1 MSAQHNMT
9 AREFCALYNID
20 ENTARQRNNTRL
32 PGKKWSLNRI
42 LSESEISIL
51 LEDRR
56 KQPKE
61 KPKSEA
67 KNLPAKSENKPE
79 KQEEKKPKTEAKNSE
94 AKSDDIIVLILSGL
108 ITALS
113 IVLTITGLFVFA
125 NWAGSIL
132 GGMFSLFLFATVWIA
147 RNKMKGATSEQAL
160 STVWKLESGA
170 AVLHCFTFWRL
181 LPEFPDGGLFFTAR
195 IILCGTLAGFAAYLS
210 YNAVLTVRDYNAE
223 T

>member
-1 MSAQHNMT
+1 MSAQP
-9 AREFCALYNID
+9 
-20 ENTARQRNNTRL
+20 NTTLADLITETLKYDTLRQRVKSRL
-32 PGKKWSLNRI
+32 GEKYQANRPVT
-42 LSESEISIL
+42 EKEIEIL
-51 LEDRR
+51 LAD
-56 KQPKE
+56 
-61 KPKSEA
+61 KPKQVA
-67 KNLPAKSENKPE
+67 KNLPAKTENKPE
-79 KQEEKKPKTEAKNSE
+79 PKERKQPKTA
-94 AKSDDIIVLILSGL
+94 AKSDDIVVLILSGL
-108 ITALS
+108 ITVLS

-125 NWAGSIL
+125 NWAGTIL

-181 LPEFPDGGLFFTAR
+181 LPEFPDGWFFVAR

>member
-9 AREFCALYNID
+9 GREICAVYGMKED
-20 ENTARQRNNTRL
+20 TARQRNNTRL
-32 PGKKWSLNRI
+32 TGKWSLNRVY
-42 LSESEISIL
+42 SDSEISIL
-51 LEDRR
+51 LEG
-56 KQPKE
+56 
-61 KPKSEA
+61 KPKTEPKHKA
-67 KNLPAKSENKPE
+67 KNLPAKTE
-79 KQEEKKPKTEAKNSE
+79 KQEEKKPKSEPKTGAKN
-94 AKSDDIIVLILSGL
+94 DDIVVLILSGL
-108 ITALS
+108 ITVLS

-181 LPEFPDGGLFFTAR
+181 LPEFPDGEWFFVLKGA
-195 IILCGTLAGFAAYLS
+195 ICGTLAAYAAYLS

>member
-9 AREFCALYNID
+9 GREICAVYGMKED
-20 ENTARQRNNTRL
+20 TARQRNNTRL
-32 PGKKWSLNRI
+32 TGKWSLNRVY
-42 LSESEISIL
+42 SDSEISVL
-51 LEDRR
+51 LEG
-56 KQPKE
+56 
-61 KPKSEA
+61 KPKSEPKQKA
-67 KNLPAKSENKPE
+67 KSLPAKTENRSE
-79 KQEEKKPKTEAKNSE
+79 KQEEKKPKTEPKTGE
-94 AKSDDIIVLILSGL
+94 AKTVFY
-108 ITALS
+108 LS
-113 IVLTITGLFVFA
+113 ISITVISIFLTITGLFVFA
-125 NWAGSIL
+125 NWAGAML
-132 GGMFSLFLFATVWIA
+132 GSMFSLFLFAAVWIA

-181 LPEFPDGGLFFTAR
+181 LPEFPDGAGFFVAR